1 MIDEAIHEASA
12 AGLDAGTELLRI
24 LPTGP
29 HASLVPQAHFQR
41 VVTRI
46 GDVVLV
52 IEQTINYYL
61 SAALGTELFGVC
73 IAGTLP
79 FRSGCLLCFR

>member
-12 AGLDAGTELLRI
+12 ARLDAGTERLRI

-29 HASLVPQAHFQR
+29 HAPLVPQAHFQR
-41 VVTRI
+41 VVARI

-52 IEQTINYYL
+52 IEQTINY
-61 SAALGTELFGVC
+61 
-73 IAGTLP
+73 
-79 FRSGCLLCFR
+79 